1 MAEEMEGAATG
12 TVFDAPDFDNH
23 ELVLF
28 GRDGE
33 SGLKAIVAVHDTAF
47 GPACGGCR
55 MWPYATEADAIRDV
69 LRLSRG
75 MSYKNA
81 MAGLPLGGGKSVI
94 IGDSR
99 TSKTEGLLR
108 AFGRVVDSLGGRYIA
123 AEDVGITVAD
133 VQTMGLETRH
143 VAGLSKGHDASGDPS
158 PFTAYGVYLGI
169 KAAVRH
175 RLGADSLK
183 GVRVAVQGLGNVGS
197 HLVRRLAEDGAILYV
212 SDIHA
217 DNVARSVDAHGAMAV
232 DPARIHAADVD
243 VFAPCA
249 LGAVINPATIVDLR
263 ATVIAGGANN
273 QLSVDAMGGEL
284 RDRGILYAPDYVINA
299 GGIINVA
306 GEVLNGYDRAD
317 VLRRVERIPAT
328 LTDIFRRAEREGRPT
343 SMIADEMARERLAA
357 ARAAKRNPGL
367 ARVAE

>member
-1 MAEEMEGAATG
+1 MAM
-12 TVFDAPDFDNH
+12 VFDAPDFDNH

-28 GRDGE
+28 GRDADT
-33 SGLKAIVAVHDTAF
+33 GLSAIIAVHSTAL

-55 MWPYATEADAIRDV
+55 MWPYASEGEAVRDV

-99 TSKTEGLLR
+99 KDKSEALFR
-108 AFGRVVDSLGGRYIA
+108 AFGQVIDSLGGRYIA

-133 VQTMGLETRH
+133 VMAMGKSTKH

-169 KAAVRH
+169 KAAFAH
-175 RLGADSLK
+175 KFGNDSLK

-197 HLVRRLAEDGAILYV
+197 HLCQRLADDGAVLLV

-217 DNVARSVDAHGAMAV
+217 DNVKRAMDRFGAIAV
-232 DPARIHAADVD
+232 DPAAIHAAEADI
-243 VFAPCA
+243 FAPCA
-249 LGAVINPATIVDLR
+249 LGAVLDER
-263 ATVIAGGANN
+263 TVPQLKAKVVAGGANN
-273 QLSVDAMGGEL
+273 QLATDDIGEL
-284 RDRGILYAPDYVINA
+284 VRQAGILYAPDYVING
-299 GGIINVA
+299 GGIINVSA
-306 GEVLNGYDRAD
+306 EVTQAYDRD
-317 VLRRVERIPAT
+317 SVLRQVERIPHT
-328 LTDIFRRAEREGRPT
+328 LTDIFRRADREGRPT
-343 SMIADEMARERLAA
+343 SAIADQMARERLSA
-357 ARAAKRNPGL
+357 ARQTRLAA
-367 ARVAE
+367 E

>member
-1 MAEEMEGAATG
+1 MAESMVPGG
-12 TVFDAPDFDNH
+12 VFGAPDFDDH

-28 GRDGE
+28 GRDKD
-33 SGLKAIVAVHDTAF
+33 SGLRAIVAVHDTAF

-55 MWPYATEADAIRDV
+55 MWPYATEAEAVRDV

-94 IGDSR
+94 IADSR
-99 TSKTEGLLR
+99 TDKTEDLLR

-133 VQTMGLETRH
+133 VQVMGQATRH
-143 VAGLSKGHDASGDPS
+143 VAGLNKGHDASGDPS

-175 RLGADSLK
+175 RLGTDSLK
-183 GVRVAVQGLGNVGS
+183 GVRVAVQGLGNVGG
-197 HLVRRLAEDGAILYV
+197 HLVRRLAEDGAVLFV

-217 DNVARSVDAHGAMAV
+217 DAVARAVDAHGATPV
-232 DPARIHAADVD
+232 DPAAIHAAEVD

-249 LGAVINPATIVDLR
+249 LGAGINPGTLPAIR
-263 ATVIAGGANN
+263 AAVIAGGANN
-273 QLSVDAMGGEL
+273 QLATDDMGAAL
-284 RDRGILYAPDYVINA
+284 RQRGILYAPDYVINA

-306 GEVLNGYDRAD
+306 GEVLHGYDRAE
-317 VLRRVERIPAT
+317 VLRQVERIPAT
-328 LTDIFRRAEREGRPT
+328 LTDIFRRAERADRPT
-343 SMIADEMARERLAA
+343 SAIADEMARERLAA
-357 ARAAKRNPGL
+357 ARAGRRQPGL

>member
-1 MAEEMEGAATG
+1 MADGAVTGNVFGAT
-12 TVFDAPDFDNH
+12 DFDDH
-23 ELVLF
+23 ELVVF
-28 GRDGE
+28 GRDKD
-33 SGLKAIVAVHDTAF
+33 SGLKAIVAVHDTAL

-55 MWPYATEADAIRDV
+55 MWPYATEAEAVRDV

-99 TSKTEGLLR
+99 TGKSEALLR

-133 VQTMGLETRH
+133 VHVMGQETRH
-143 VAGLSKGHDASGDPS
+143 VAGLNKGHDASGDPS

-175 RLGADSLK
+175 KLGAESLK
-183 GVRVAVQGLGNVGS
+183 GVRVAVQGLGNVGG
-197 HLVRRLAEDGAILYV
+197 HLVRRLADEGAVLTV

-217 DNVARSVDAHGAMAV
+217 ETVARVVDACGATAV

-249 LGAVINPATIVDLR
+249 LGAVINPESLDALKAGIV
-263 ATVIAGGANN
+263 AGGANN
-273 QLSVDAMGGEL
+273 QLSTDAMGAAL
-284 RDRGILYAPDYVINA
+284 RQRGVLYAPDYVINA

-306 GEVLNGYDRAD
+306 GEVLHGYDRAE
-317 VLRRVERIPAT
+317 VLRQVERIPAT
-328 LTDIFRRAEREGRPT
+328 LTDIFRRAEREDRPT
-343 SMIADEMARERLAA
+343 SAIADEMARERLAA
-357 ARAAKRNPGL
+357 ARAAKRNPAL